1 MFFRKQIY
9 VSQSLKDFNKTR
21 ELLIKN
27 NIPIT
32 TKVSDRANPLSP
44 IWSIFS
50 NSKRNRS
57 GMMFENKKVLNFYYI
72 FVKKEDFDLATQI
85 INSR

>member
-9 VSQSLKDFNKTR
+9 VSQSLEDFNKAR

-32 TKVSDRANPLSP
+32 TKISDRANPLSP
-44 IWSIFS
+44 
-50 NSKRNRS
+50 
-57 GMMFENKKVLNFYYI
+57 L
-72 FVKKEDFDLATQI
+72 
-85 INSR
+85 

>member
-9 VSQSLKDFNKTR
+9 VSQSLEDFYKAR

-32 TKVSDRANPLSP
+32 TEVSDRTNPLSP
-44 IWSIFS
+44 LWSIFT

-57 GMMFENKKVLNFYYI
+57 GMMFVNKKVQISYYI
-72 FVKKEDFDLATQI
+72 FVKKDNFDLATQI

>member
-9 VSQSLKDFNKTR
+9 VSQSLEDFNKAR

-32 TKVSDRANPLSP
+32 TEVSDRANPLSP
-44 IWSIFS
+44 
-50 NSKRNRS
+50 
-57 GMMFENKKVLNFYYI
+57 L
-72 FVKKEDFDLATQI
+72 
-85 INSR
+85 

>member
-9 VSQSLKDFNKTR
+9 ISQSLEDFNKAR

-44 IWSIFS
+44 LWSIFS

-57 GMMFENKKVLNFYYI
+57 GMMFENKKVQIFYYI
-72 FVKKEDFDLATQI
+72 FVKKDNFDLATQI